1 MTDFVSESEVK
12 QMMLIEALE
21 YYIQGLKDDN
31 CNQAAID
38 AFTDLLTEIE
48 NDYRTKDPSTTH
60 NPYLP
65 IYDWSPYILLGR
77 RISKSTPRFPDLEKP
92 STEQKEPH

>member
-48 NDYRTKDPSTTH
+48 ND
-60 NPYLP
+60 
-65 IYDWSPYILLGR
+65 
-77 RISKSTPRFPDLEKP
+77 
-92 STEQKEPH
+92 